1 MCVFWPKKG
10 PFYAIFGYP
19 EIPVFGPP
27 FMPTARILSLFKCT
41 DFGSFLVTLNITWY
55 HIQYTRFHGTHIL
68 GHSLYTHIHTSPD
81 APCIL
86 HNTYIAFLIPL
97 LAITSRV
104 RSVDSY
110 NNMIYDHIR
119 RTIIPPYWV
128 ILLILVI
135 YAYAHPH
142 PTLLVYYIPRI

>member
-1 MCVFWPKKG
+1 MVPIYWVIH
-10 PFYAIFGYP
+10 YIRIY
-19 EIPVFGPP
+19 IP
-27 FMPTARILSLFKCT
+27 
-41 DFGSFLVTLNITWY
+41 
-55 HIQYTRFHGTHIL
+55 
-68 GHSLYTHIHTSPD
+68 SPV

-119 RTIIPPYWV
+119 RTIIPPYGV

-135 YAYAHPH
+135 YAYVHPH